1 MAFLIGDTIRL
12 SATIKNLD
20 GNEQAPAAIT
30 VTVYREDGATK
41 LLDAGVPTLK
51 GGTTA
56 QYYYDWTIPAAT
68 LIYAETLNAL
78 WSWTGPHKKVIAF
91 EVGMPI

>member
-30 VTVYREDGATK
+30 VTVYRDDGTTK
-41 LLDAGVPTLK
+41 ILDAGVPSLK
-51 GGTTA
+51 TGTTA
-56 QYYYDWTIPAAT
+56 QYYYDWTVAT
-68 LIYAETLNAL
+68 VTSAETLTVL
-78 WSWTGPHKKVIAF
+78 WEWTGPHKKSMEF
-91 EVGMPI
+91 EVRTAI

>member
-30 VTVYREDGATK
+30 VTVYRDDGTTK
-41 LLDAGVPTLK
+41 VLNAGVPTLK
-51 GGTTA
+51 AGTIA
-56 QYYYDWTIPAAT
+56 QYYYDWTVVT
-68 LIYAETLNAL
+68 VTSAETLTAL
-78 WSWTGPHKKVIAF
+78 WEWTGPHKKSINF
-91 EVGMPI
+91 EVGTAI

>member
-30 VTVYREDGATK
+30 LTIYRDDAITK

-51 GGTTA
+51 AGTTA
-56 QYYYDWTIPAAT
+56 QYYYDWTVAT
-68 LIYAETLNAL
+68 VVVAETLTAL
-78 WSWTGPHKKVIAF
+78 WEWTGPHKKSMEF
-91 EVGMPI
+91 EARTAL